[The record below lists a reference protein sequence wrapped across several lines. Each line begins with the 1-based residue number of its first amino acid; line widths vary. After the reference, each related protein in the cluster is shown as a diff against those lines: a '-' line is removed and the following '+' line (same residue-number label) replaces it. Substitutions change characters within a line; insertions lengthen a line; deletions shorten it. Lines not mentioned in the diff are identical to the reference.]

1 MRRGLRGII
10 PGIGVGLLPLAVL
23 PVLAVSGPDG
33 AAPVG
38 ADSIGADSIG
48 ADSIGADTGHPLVPP
63 ADAAST
69 PHGRGDTPAD
79 GPTYLIADLG
89 PVNRSGAS
97 GTATATLRGNLLSI
111 RIVTHGLAPGLPHPQ
126 HIHIGG
132 SHSCPA
138 PDATGTGAR
147 GQVRSGDAKKS
158 IGAIAVSLT
167 TTGDTGPDSSYA
179 LDRFPVGDA
188 GYERTITVSPTVA
201 AELRGGE
208 GVIEQ
213 HGVDANH
220 SGRYDGAARSDVKPE
235 LPEEV
240 SNSAACGRL
249 VTSPTAVPVGGV
261 AAGGGGTA

>member
-1 MRRGLRGII
+1 MRRGLRGIV
-10 PGIGVGLLPLAVL
+10 PGIGVGLLPLAIVPL
-23 PVLAVSGPDG
+23 LAVWGPDG
-33 AAPVG
+33 ADTVG
-38 ADSIGADSIG
+38 ADTVGA
-48 ADSIGADTGHPLVPP
+48 PLPQGGNPP
-63 ADAAST
+63 APPAST
-69 PHGRGDTPAD
+69 DSTPTGRGATP
-79 GPTYLIADLG
+79 GGEPTYLVADLG

-111 RIVTHGLAPGLPHPQ
+111 RIATHGLAPGLPHPQ

-138 PDATGTGAR
+138 PDATGSGAG

-158 IGAIAVSLT
+158 VGAIAVSLT
-167 TTGDTGPDSSYA
+167 TTGDTSPDSSYA

-188 GYERTITVSPTVA
+188 GYERTITVSPKVA
-201 AELRGGE
+201 AELRAGE

-220 SGRYDGAARSDVKPE
+220 NGRYDGAARSDVKPE

-240 SNSAACGRL
+240 SNTAACGRL
-249 VTSPTAVPVGGV
+249 ATSPVPVPVGGV
-261 AAGGGGTA
+261 AAGGGGTV

>member
-1 MRRGLRGII
+1 MRRGLRGIV

-23 PVLAVSGPDG
+23 PILAVSGPDG
-33 AAPVG
+33 SASAVLAPP
-38 ADSIGADSIG
+38 AD
-48 ADSIGADTGHPLVPP
+48 HPFVPP

-69 PHGRGDTPAD
+69 PPGRGDTPGD
-79 GPTYLIADLG
+79 EPTYLIADLG

-111 RIVTHGLAPGLPHPQ
+111 RIATHGLAPGLPHPQ

-132 SHSCPA
+132 SHSCPG
-138 PDATGTGAR
+138 PDATGTGAG
-147 GQVRSGDAKKS
+147 GQVRSGDAKKL

-188 GYERTITVSPTVA
+188 GYQRTITVSPRVA
-201 AELRGGE
+201 AQLRRGE